1 MDWEKIKQSL
11 KDGATISIEKIEEYT
26 RLGKLK
32 LDELGTKRKI
42 ERNYSDIGTRVFD
55 LVEAGKGSDMQADL
69 AVKKSIE
76 CVIQLKG
83 ELAQIQQKITELQEL
98 SRKGKEQSEDD
109 SIGI

>member
-32 LDELGTKRKI
+32 LDELAAKRKI
-42 ERNYSDIGTRVFD
+42 ERNFADIGARVFD
-55 LVEAGKGSDMQADL
+55 LAESGKGADMQADL
-69 AVKKSIE
+69 SVKKSID
-76 CVIQLKG
+76 CITQLKG

-98 SRKGKEQSEDD
+98 ARKGKEQSEDD